1 MRDVVIVGAA
11 RTPIGS
17 FQGALASVPAAKL
30 GATAIAAALT
40 RSGLPRELWSNIDE
54 VFVGNVLQAGQGQA
68 PARQAMKAAG
78 IPDSVGA
85 TTVHKVCGSG
95 MKTVLLGAT
104 AIRAGEADIIVAA
117 GMESMSNAP
126 YLLRQARDGYRMG
139 HGKIEDSMILD
150 GLWDPYNDQHMGNCG
165 ELCARERNISREAQD
180 QFTIE
185 SYRKALAAIAEGKF
199 DEEITPVE
207 VAQRKGPAI
216 VVSKDEEPARGNP
229 AKVPTLSPA
238 FQKDGTITAAN
249 ASKINDGA
257 SAMVLMSAD
266 KAKALGLKP
275 LARIVSV
282 GAHAQAPE
290 WFTTAP
296 SGALQKAMAKAN
308 LSVADIAAF
317 EINEAFAVVALA
329 VAADV
334 GIPLDRVNVRGG
346 AVALGHPIGA
356 SGNRILVTLLHH
368 LRQTGQRYGAAGIC
382 LGGGEAVAAII
393 EAL

>member
-17 FQGALASVPAAKL
+17 FQGSLASLPASRL
-30 GATAIAAALT
+30 GATAIAAALE
-40 RSGLPRELWSNIDE
+40 RSGLPRERWGEIDE
-54 VFVGNVLQAGQGQA
+54 VLVGNVLQAGQGQA
-68 PARQAMKAAG
+68 PARQAMIAAG
-78 IPDSVGA
+78 VPDSVGA

-95 MKTVLLGAT
+95 LKTVLLGTT
-104 AIRAGEADIIVAA
+104 AIRAGEAEIIVAA

-139 HGKIEDSMILD
+139 HGKIEDAMILD

-165 ELCARERNISREAQD
+165 ELCARERKISREAQD
-180 QFTIE
+180 QFALE
-185 SYRKALAAIAEGKF
+185 SYRRALATIAEGRFK
-199 DEEITPVE
+199 EEIAPVN
-207 VAQRKGPAI
+207 VPQRKGPP
-216 VVSKDEEPARGNP
+216 VVVEQDEEPGRGN
-229 AKVPTLSPA
+229 AARVPTLSPA

-257 SAMVLMSAD
+257 SATVLMSAD
-266 KAKALGLKP
+266 KAKALGLTP
-275 LARIVSV
+275 LARIVST
-282 GAHAQAPE
+282 GHHAQAPE

-296 SGALQKAMAKAN
+296 AGALQMALKRAG
-308 LSVADIAAF
+308 LGVGEIAAF

-329 VAADV
+329 VAEEV
-334 GIPLDRVNVRGG
+334 GIPLDKVNPRGG

-368 LRQTGQRYGAAGIC
+368 LRQSGQRYGAAGIC
-382 LGGGEAVAAII
+382 LGGGEAVACVI